1 VLSEKGADKRQHHL
15 SRTSVNMHQDVDQ
28 QRRCS
33 HRTQDHHTRPVIK
46 LEVDDRDQQRRKVNP
61 LSGNL
66 TCVGDLR

>member
-1 VLSEKGADKRQHHL
+1 
-15 SRTSVNMHQDVDQ
+15 MHQDVDQ

-46 LEVDDRDQQRRKVNP
+46 LEVDYRDQQRRKVNP